1 VQGSRVSLVVL
12 VVLGCVLSAAAAGA
26 SSPRG
31 IGRMAVSPNV
41 LYAGST
47 GNQLTFTFTADS
59 SSLRGQTL
67 VEFPR
72 GWTAPQRR
80 NPSAPGYVDL
90 HAGQCAASTKILSV
104 GVRKVFIAAA
114 CKRHQT
120 YQLVYSNVT
129 APQLTADGYVF
140 LALTRS
146 AAAGR
151 NAKFRPLLPG
161 KQPVVK
167 VKGGPPVGLYVQTT
181 SVATAGTPFS
191 ITVRAIDAYGNNAYP
206 YLGTVQLTSSD
217 PAATMPAAYS
227 YVATDAAQHTFA
239 GAVLRTAGTQTIT
252 ATDPATG
259 LSGTTPPIQVVP
271 PS

>member
-1 VQGSRVSLVVL
+1 MSV
-12 VVLGCVLSAAAAGA
+12 A
-26 SSPRG
+26 
-31 IGRMAVSPNV
+31 PNI

-59 SSLRGQTL
+59 SALRGQTL

-72 GWTAPQRR
+72 GWTPPQRR
-80 NPSAPGYVDL
+80 SPSGPGYVDVS
-90 HAGQCAASTKILSV
+90 AGQCATSTKILSV
-104 GVRKVFIAAA
+104 GVRKVTIATS

-151 NAKFRPLLPG
+151 KAKFRALLPG

-167 VKGGPPVGLYVQTT
+167 VKGGPPVGLLVLTT
-181 SVATAGTPFS
+181 SVATAGTAFS
-191 ITVRAIDAYGNNAYP
+191 ITVRAVDAYGNNAYP

-217 PAATMPAAYS
+217 PAATMPAPYS
-227 YVATDAAQHTFA
+227 YGSTDVAQHTFP
-239 GAVLRTAGTQTIT
+239 GAVLRTPGMQTIT
-252 ATDPATG
+252 ATDPTTG
-259 LSGTTPPIQVVP
+259 MTGTSPPIQVVP

>member
-1 VQGSRVSLVVL
+1 MDV
-12 VVLGCVLSAAAAGA
+12 A
-26 SSPRG
+26 
-31 IGRMAVSPNV
+31 PNV
-41 LYAGST
+41 LYAGSS

-59 SSLRGQTL
+59 SALRGQTL

-72 GWTAPQRR
+72 GWTAPQGR

-90 HAGQCAASTKILSV
+90 RTGQCASSTKILTV
-104 GVRKVFIAAA
+104 GVRKVTIATS

-120 YQLVYSNVT
+120 YQLVYSNVA
-129 APQLTADGYVF
+129 APQLAADGYVF

-151 NAKFRPLLPG
+151 KAKFRPLLPG

-167 VKGGPPVGLYVQTT
+167 VKGGPPVGLYVLTT
-181 SVATAGTPFS
+181 SVATTGTAFG
-191 ITVRAIDAYGNNAYP
+191 ITVRAVDAYGNNAYP

-217 PAATMPAAYS
+217 PAATMPAGYS
-227 YVATDAAQHTFA
+227 YGATDAAQHTFP
-239 GAVLRTAGTQTIT
+239 GAVLRTVGSQTIT
-252 ATDPATG
+252 ATDPTTG
-259 LSGTTPPIQVVP
+259 LTGTSPPIQVVP

>member
-1 VQGSRVSLVVL
+1 M
-12 VVLGCVLSAAAAGA
+12 GA
-26 SSPRG
+26 T
-31 IGRMAVSPNV
+31 PNI
-41 LYAGST
+41 LYAGSS
-47 GNQLTFTFTADS
+47 GNQLTFTYTADS

-80 NPSAPGYVDL
+80 NASGPGYVEL
-90 HAGQCAASTKILSV
+90 RAGQCAASTKILSV
-104 GVRKVFIAAA
+104 GVRKVTIATT
-114 CKRHQT
+114 CKRHQS

-146 AAAGR
+146 AAGGR
-151 NAKFRPLLPG
+151 KAKFRALLPG

-167 VKGGPPVGLYVQTT
+167 VKGGPPVGLFVQTT
-181 SVATAGTPFS
+181 SVATTGTAFS
-191 ITVRAIDAYGNNAYP
+191 ITVRAVDAYGNNAYP

-217 PAATMPAAYS
+217 PAATMPAGYS
-227 YVATDAAQHTFA
+227 YAATDAAQHTFP
-239 GAVLRTAGTQTIT
+239 GAVLRTVGMQTIT
-252 ATDPATG
+252 ATDPTTG
-259 LSGTTPPIQVVP
+259 LTGTTPPIQVVP

>member
-1 VQGSRVSLVVL
+1 MHGTRVSLVVL
-12 VVLGCVLSAAAAGA
+12 AVLGSALAAAAAGA

-31 IGRMAVSPNV
+31 IGRMGATPNI
-41 LYAGST
+41 LYAGSS
-47 GNQLTFTFTADS
+47 GNQLTFTYTADS

-80 NPSAPGYVDL
+80 NASGPGYVEL
-90 HAGQCAASTKILSV
+90 RAGQCAASTKILSV
-104 GVRKVFIAAA
+104 GVRKVTIATT
-114 CKRHQT
+114 CKRHQS

-146 AAAGR
+146 AAGGR
-151 NAKFRPLLPG
+151 KAKFRALLPG

-167 VKGGPPVGLYVQTT
+167 VKGGPPVGLFVQST
-181 SVATAGTPFS
+181 SVATTGTAFS
-191 ITVRAIDAYGNNAYP
+191 ITVRAVDAYGNNAYP

-217 PAATMPAAYS
+217 PAATMPAGYS
-227 YVATDAAQHTFA
+227 YAATDAAQHTFP
-239 GAVLRTAGTQTIT
+239 GAVLRTVGMQTIT
-252 ATDPATG
+252 ATDPTTG
-259 LSGTTPPIQVVP
+259 LTGTTPPIQVVP